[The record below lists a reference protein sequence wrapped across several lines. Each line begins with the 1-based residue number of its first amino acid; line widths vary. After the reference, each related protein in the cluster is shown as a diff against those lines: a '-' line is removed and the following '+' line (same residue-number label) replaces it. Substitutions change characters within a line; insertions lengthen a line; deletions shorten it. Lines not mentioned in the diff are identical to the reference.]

1 MRENDWQGRN
11 VDESPKEREDKTM
24 ADANK
29 KQTEEI
35 PCRLYLREEQIP
47 TQWYNL
53 RADMPEPP

>member
-35 PCRLYLREEQIP
+35 PYRLYLREEQIP
-47 TQWYNL
+47 TQ
-53 RADMPEPP
+53 